1 MSSASIKRNAFRTL
15 LVLHFIGLAL
25 IIGVRFANFGIE
37 HATGGGSLQVLALGR
52 DLMGVLA
59 RTLTL
64 PGFLLTLVTGI
75 GMVILRYGR
84 RVPGWVWLKVTLTA
98 VSLALATSMVAP
110 ALEAARKWA
119 HWSVEHGLLAPQVHD
134 SVAQVTL
141 YGGIVFVLILL
152 TIPVAVWKPLLSFG
166 SSRRAEVK
174 KVPAPPVPGQGV
186 DS

>member
-25 IIGVRFANFGIE
+25 VIGVRFANFGIE

-52 DLMGVLA
+52 DLMGSLA

-64 PGFLLTLVTGI
+64 PGFFLTLVSGI
-75 GMVILRYGR
+75 GMVILRYGK
-84 RVPGWVWLKVTLTA
+84 RVPGWVWIKVALTA
-98 VSLALATSMVAP
+98 VSLAVATSMVAP

-119 HWSVEHGLLAPQVHD
+119 HWSAEHGLLAPQVHA
-134 SVAQVTL
+134 SIAQVTL

-152 TIPVAVWKPLLSFG
+152 TIPVAVWKPLVSFG
-166 SSRRAEVK
+166 SSRGAEVRK
-174 KVPAPPVPGQGV
+174 ASAPPVPRQGV
-186 DS
+186 DG

>member
-1 MSSASIKRNAFRTL
+1 MSSASIKRHAFRTL

-25 IIGVRFANFGIE
+25 VIGVRFANFGIE
-37 HATGGGSLQVLALGR
+37 HATSGGSLQILALGR
-52 DLMGVLA
+52 DLMGSLA

-75 GMVILRYGR
+75 GMVILRYGK
-84 RVPGWVWLKVTLTA
+84 RVPGWVWIKVALTA
-98 VSLALATSMVAP
+98 VSLAVATSMVAP

-134 SVAQVTL
+134 SIAQVTL

-166 SSRRAEVK
+166 SSRGAEAK
-174 KVPAPPVPGQGV
+174 KAPALPVPGQGV
-186 DS
+186 DN

>member
-25 IIGVRFANFGIE
+25 VVGIRFANFGIE
-37 HATGGGSLQVLALGR
+37 HATSGGSLQVLALGR

-64 PGFLLTLVTGI
+64 PGFLLTVVTGI
-75 GMVILRYGR
+75 GMVILRYGK
-84 RVPGWVWLKVTLTA
+84 RVPGWVWVKVSLTA
-98 VSLALATSMVAP
+98 VALAIATSMVAP

-134 SVAQVTL
+134 SAAQVTL
-141 YGGIVFVLILL
+141 YGGMVFVLILL

-166 SSRRAEVK
+166 SSRGTDVK
-174 KVPAPPVPGQGV
+174 KAPAPPVPRHGG